1 MVERLLSKPEVR
13 GAIPRISE
21 VKDIEQL
28 INFLQ
33 KTSEFWSL
41 KQEIPSQKLY
51 NLLFADW
58 NKGFLDSCKQ
68 WGCSSNGRASL
79 CMREVRGLMPRISKT
94 RATYQ
99 MEINI
104 SRYSIAYWNS

>member
-41 KQEIPSQKLY
+41 KQEIPYQKIY

-58 NKGFLDSCKQ
+58 NKGFLDSCKH
-68 WGCSSNGRASL
+68 WGCSSNIRAL
-79 CMREVRGLMPRISKT
+79 
-94 RATYQ
+94 A
-99 MEINI
+99 
-104 SRYSIAYWNS
+104 

>member
-28 INFLQ
+28 INFFQ
-33 KTSEFWSL
+33 NTSEYWSL
-41 KQEIPSQKLY
+41 IQKIPSKKNF

-58 NKGFLDSCKQ
+58 NKSFLDSYKS
-68 WGCSSNGRASL
+68 WGCSSNGRAL
-79 CMREVRGLMPRISKT
+79 
-94 RATYQ
+94 A
-99 MEINI
+99 
-104 SRYSIAYWNS
+104 